1 MARAGAVGAL
11 ASAIG
16 AAARSRHYNER
27 ANNELAS
34 LRRDNRAWYDRRMA
48 QDYTMRSDVQATL
61 KKQRELLDEQYRRA
75 RATNAVAGGTD
86 ESLALQ
92 QQAANRSLS
101 NTMTDVAANASAHKD
116 NVEAAYRQ
124 QNLALAQ
131 QQIKNDQQQAASVAQ
146 AGAQGVNAGLNLVGN
161 GVSSIYQQKAQRL
174 NAKYETDPDE
184 LYKHLLEES

>member
-1 MARAGAVGAL
+1 MAGAGAVGAL

-16 AAARSRHYNER
+16 AAARSRRYNER

-34 LRRDNRAWYDRRMA
+34 LRRDNRAWYDRRNA

-131 QQIKNDQQQAASVAQ
+131 QQIKNDQQQAAAVAQ

-174 NAKYETDPDE
+174 NAKYNTDPDE